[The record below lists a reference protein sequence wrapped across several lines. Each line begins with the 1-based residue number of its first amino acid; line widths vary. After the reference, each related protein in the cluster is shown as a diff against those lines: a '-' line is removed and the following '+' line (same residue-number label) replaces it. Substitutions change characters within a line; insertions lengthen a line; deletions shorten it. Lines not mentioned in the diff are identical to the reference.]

1 MSSVKTYTLLLL
13 ALLLT
18 GMTQIARGET
28 VIPSKMVDNKAI
40 DLGIAYV
47 LMLLALLVTYFV
59 H

>member
-1 MSSVKTYTLLLL
+1 MKTFTLLVA

-28 VIPSKMVDNKAI
+28 AIPSKMVDGKAI